1 MRFVACVA
9 SFGYLLYELPQQ
21 NNRSH
26 EPGNTNQIKIMA
38 KKNFTGVVYSTDP
51 DFQYQENGAQAAQTL
66 PPQQQN
72 LKIYLDRKGGSKLVT
87 RVTDFIGT
95 DADLELIGKKLKT
108 KCGVGG
114 SVKDGEILIQ
124 GDFRDKILTLL
135 QTDGYKAKK
144 AGG

>member
-1 MRFVACVA
+1 M
-9 SFGYLLYELPQQ
+9 S
-21 NNRSH
+21 
-26 EPGNTNQIKIMA
+26 

-51 DFQYQENGAQAAQTL
+51 DFQYQENAGSASETL

-72 LKIYLDRKGGSKLVT
+72 LKIYLDRKGGGKMVT
-87 RVTDFIGT
+87 RINGFIGS
-95 DADLELIGKKLKT
+95 DADLEIIGKKLKS

-124 GDFRDKILTLL
+124 GDFRDKVLTLL
-135 QTDGYKAKK
+135 LADGYKAKK

>member
-1 MRFVACVA
+1 
-9 SFGYLLYELPQQ
+9 
-21 NNRSH
+21 
-26 EPGNTNQIKIMA
+26 MA

-51 DFQYQENGAQAAQTL
+51 DFEYQENGGLEAQTL

-72 LKIYLDRKGGSKLVT
+72 FKIYLDRKGGSKLVT
-87 RVTDFIGT
+87 RINGFVGS
-95 DADLELIGKKLKT
+95 DADLEAIGKKLKT

-114 SVKDGEILIQ
+114 SVKEGEILIQ

-135 QTDGYKAKK
+135 QAEGYKGKK

>member
-1 MRFVACVA
+1 
-9 SFGYLLYELPQQ
+9 
-21 NNRSH
+21 
-26 EPGNTNQIKIMA
+26 MA

-51 DFQYQENGAQAAQTL
+51 DFQYQETSGHAAATL

-72 LKIYLDRKGGSKLVT
+72 LKIYLDRKGGGKLVT
-87 RVTDFIGT
+87 RVNGFIG
-95 DADLELIGKKLKT
+95 AVEELEAIGKKLKS

-124 GDFRDKILTLL
+124 GDFRDKILVLL
-135 QTDGYKAKK
+135 QADNFKAKK

>member
-1 MRFVACVA
+1 
-9 SFGYLLYELPQQ
+9 
-21 NNRSH
+21 
-26 EPGNTNQIKIMA
+26 MA

-51 DFQYQENGAQAAQTL
+51 DFHYQEDGGGEAQTL

-87 RVTDFIGT
+87 RITGFIGT
-95 DADLELIGKKLKT
+95 DADLESLGKKLKT

-114 SVKDGEILIQ
+114 SAKDGEILIQ